1 MLRDQSNNS
10 NETTKKI
17 KCSFSFEMKSKQEK
31 ASMEKVCYFWSCVNL
46 MLFHCCSA
54 PLLSVVEDEN
64 TLMRKV
70 YLFLRQNDKQ
80 AKPIVK
86 IKRKIILALKKVQFF
101 VIFLDGREK

>member
-1 MLRDQSNNS
+1 
-10 NETTKKI
+10 
-17 KCSFSFEMKSKQEK
+17 MKSKQEK

-54 PLLSVVEDEN
+54 PLLSGEDKEEEDGN

-86 IKRKIILALKKVQFF
+86 IKRKIILALKKVQKFF
-101 VIFLDGREK
+101 FCHFSRWPRKMT